1 MWQDTRETVSDT
13 VGGVTFRYTAGEFF
27 QNNAY
32 ALPLMVHHV
41 VTQAKA
47 PLPQTNAAPRYLVD
61 AYCGGGLFCLSAAK
75 HFEVRG
81 FINQQEAAGLFPQDS
96 VVCVAAMEHL

>member
-1 MWQDTRETVSDT
+1 MSAGLYLIVFSLSAHAPPPFLCVLCQDTRETVSDT

-47 PLPQTNAAPRYLVD
+47 PLPDTGIAPRYLVD

-75 HFEVRG
+75 HFQVQR
-81 FINQQEAAGLFPQDS
+81 Q
-96 VVCVAAMEHL
+96 